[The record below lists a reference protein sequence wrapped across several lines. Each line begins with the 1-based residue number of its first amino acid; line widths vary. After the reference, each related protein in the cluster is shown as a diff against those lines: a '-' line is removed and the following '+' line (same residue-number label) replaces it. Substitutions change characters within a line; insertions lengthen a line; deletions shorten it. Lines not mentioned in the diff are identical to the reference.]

1 MGVLAP
7 AVAAPIATAALPA
20 DRPALQPPAPAAGQV
35 GTVAPP
41 KQKHAA
47 KLEAEPAAKVRF
59 VPVVF
64 THKDDTAAM
73 RAFGDLQRQY
83 PKLLG
88 HRQGQA
94 QPVDLGSKG
103 IWHRLVVLP
112 PGARPQAT
120 KLCDQLLTAGYDRC
134 WVKAY

>member
-1 MGVLAP
+1 
-7 AVAAPIATAALPA
+7 
-20 DRPALQPPAPAAGQV
+20 
-35 GTVAPP
+35 
-41 KQKHAA
+41 
-47 KLEAEPAAKVRF
+47 
-59 VPVVF
+59 VPVVL
-64 THKDDTAAM
+64 THKDDTEAK

-88 HRQGQA
+88 HRQGEA
-94 QPVDLGSKG
+94 QPVDLGKKG

-120 KLCDQLLTAGYDRC
+120 KLCDQLLGAGYDRC